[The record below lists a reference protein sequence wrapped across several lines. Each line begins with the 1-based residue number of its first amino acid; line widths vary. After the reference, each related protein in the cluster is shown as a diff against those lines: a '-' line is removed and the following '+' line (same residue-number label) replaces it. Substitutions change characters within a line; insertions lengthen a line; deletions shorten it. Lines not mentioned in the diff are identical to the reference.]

1 MEHRNKIRKRVNFSF
16 QYSLK
21 DDPSEHQF
29 KDAMVVDHSEKGIRF
44 ETLEKLPI
52 GTRLRLAFKNVL
64 PPIQDSQL
72 NTEGV
77 VVWSIQ
83 PDPEEPV
90 YRVGLKYL

>member
-21 DDPSEHQF
+21 DDSSENQF

-44 ETLEKLPI
+44 EALEKLPI
-52 GTRLRLAFKNVL
+52 GTRLRLTFKNVT
-64 PPIQDSQL
+64 PPIQDFQL

-90 YRVGLKYL
+90 AS